1 MFNDNNV
8 LLSEILIL
16 RKEIEDL
23 RLKNKGMGGK

>member
-1 MFNDNNV
+1 MFSDNNV